1 MPVPRR
7 LEEDSYMNSDHDFAE
22 IARSASEASK
32 IKILDVDFTRYL
44 SPPRTRAFH
53 WSTLSI
59 CLATCE
65 TSWSWTSVAGRVK
78 RLYRSESGEPGS
90 SASTFPRI

>member
-1 MPVPRR
+1 M
-7 LEEDSYMNSDHDFAE
+7 SSDHDSAE

-53 WSTLSI
+53 SNTLSI
-59 CLATCE
+59 CLGTCG
-65 TSWSWTSVAGRVK
+65 TSWFWTSVAGRAK
-78 RLYRSESGEPGS
+78 RSYRSESGERES
-90 SASTFPRI
+90 SASTFLRI